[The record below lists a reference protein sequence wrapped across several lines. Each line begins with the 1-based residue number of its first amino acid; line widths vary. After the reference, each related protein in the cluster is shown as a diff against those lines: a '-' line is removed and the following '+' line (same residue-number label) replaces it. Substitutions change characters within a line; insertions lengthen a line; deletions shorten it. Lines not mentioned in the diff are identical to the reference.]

1 MSDSIGPT
9 DPNNRLSS
17 SPQDKA
23 DGPLGPNGK
32 SPFAPPSPGDL
43 GPTIDAPGF
52 EAFFKQMHLSDPQKK
67 QFLSNLIKSANS
79 VIKRAMNHLV
89 QTMRNL
95 RKEDNN

>member
-1 MSDSIGPT
+1 MSEPIGPT
-9 DPNNRLSS
+9 DPSRHIPQAQNNVE
-17 SPQDKA
+17 
-23 DGPLGPNGK
+23 GPLGPNGK
-32 SPFAPPSPGDL
+32 SPFGPVSPGDL

-52 EAFFKQMHLSDPQKK
+52 EAFFKQMHLTDPQKK
-67 QFLSNLIKSANS
+67 QFLSNLIKSANN